1 MGDVPLSGMNI
12 MPLLDALS
20 KAQGINAVETSPH

>member
-1 MGDVPLSGMNI
+1 MNI

-20 KAQGINAVETSPH
+20 KAQGINAVETSTH

>member
-1 MGDVPLSGMNI
+1 MGNGTLSGMNI

-20 KAQGINAVETSPH
+20 KAKGINAVETSPH